1 MRIRFDEGSVAFGSD
16 FQTPTQII
24 TVTTLAELAP
34 AFARLEA
41 AQRSGHWLAGYA
53 SYELGYLFEPRLRA
67 RCRPAGACR
76 CYNLECMA
84 RGSKR
89 PVWKSIRLVRHP

>member
-67 RCRPAGACR
+67 RCRPAGACV
-76 CYNLECMA
+76 A
-84 RGSKR
+84 TIWSVSPPSKR